1 MLYIIWEPL
10 FFQAGHKQN
19 YHRSAQ
25 NVPNE
30 WLGSSLMSL
39 QRQQP
44 GRNKDRFMRSLRNF
58 QHSLKAPR
66 VQCSHAAKTIWPVKR
81 TLSSSSFNKHKIS
94 SKAEM
99 PLRRISVLEH
109 AAVLKKSSNTM
120 MGLATFIGLG
130 WIYIASNMYPD
141 GSASCC
147 NCHCHGSK
155 PEVQQN

>member
-1 MLYIIWEPL
+1 MFGSFIVNNSDAVYYLGTP

-58 QHSLKAPR
+58 QHSLKVNISICTPR
-66 VQCSHAAKTIWPVKR
+66 PFEGPCITYQ
-81 TLSSSSFNKHKIS
+81 
-94 SKAEM
+94 
-99 PLRRISVLEH
+99 SVLH
-109 AAVLKKSSNTM
+109 
-120 MGLATFIGLG
+120 ICD
-130 WIYIASNMYPD
+130 ASVSRELVN
-141 GSASCC
+141 
-147 NCHCHGSK
+147 
-155 PEVQQN
+155 

>member
-1 MLYIIWEPL
+1 MFGSFIVNNSDAVYYLGTP

-99 PLRRISVLEH
+99 PLRRISVLESVIFSC
-109 AAVLKKSSNTM
+109 AL
-120 MGLATFIGLG
+120 LIEILDEFIYWVEPWLLSHVNV
-130 WIYIASNMYPD
+130 ASFIKYT
-141 GSASCC
+141 
-147 NCHCHGSK
+147 
-155 PEVQQN
+155 